1 MEESEDENCPRPRGV
16 NVIHFVKE
24 RVRQIAELIHATDNR
39 VLVSG
44 EVTKGPRTA
53 VQHLP
58 RHMRRRAMSY
68 NIKRFPRMQRRFAI
82 STVAVSKH
90 RQKPSSRFW
99 RRRPRNLLLNYIRR
113 QRKHIWLETHIWHA
127 KRFRM
132 IQNGATIYL
141 SAVICELSDHRIAT
155 QCDIA
160 LFETL
165 ASCAIIGT
173 NQTAIIELLRSI
185 CAPEVGPTF
194 ACKSALDGRFEI
206 PIMLYEPGE
215 YPRGFI
221 GPARFLWSKHK
232 TDQKY
237 TLAVWTHPSS
247 SKNILL
253 KFIDL
258 LKLKKQ
264 DQEIDLIKI
273 SKVPRSI
280 DEWRLRNSQVR
291 TDIYVNGKDLK
302 GQAVFSHMKLAAILP
317 GLREF
322 IAPNNAIQRWGAE
335 DADTAMKA
343 LQSVLFD
350 PVTGHKIRLEKAKS
364 NTKVPKPKQISSP
377 LAVLPPPTSV
387 TAAFPQVCC
396 KLRLQLSLHQ
406 QYRQGL
412 RSRGSSSCLRKQ
424 VAQIIPILEKWLS
437 PNLDSYIILVKI
449 DFEKNL
455 FNNRSLMPFQG
466 WSDQIVR
473 LRLYGPKS
481 FEILHEVLSVVEE
494 NEFMNS
500 RMNEFVILNKSNA
513 TFLAFVRYNLK
524 NGEKILNIWV
534 PQGYPRSS
542 NQCWRN
548 EYSKLNLGEF
558 PDGTVFSLLVE
569 DPRLSRPFKKIKPAE
584 TNRCSTKSL
593 NMANL
598 PLPLNDFWN
607 FGIRRKALE
616 KKLTETDLQKN
627 EIPILLIVR
636 NTGTGTT
643 NPFIGLDLIIP
654 SGFGLEFWLALQYGT
669 ARSIGL
675 KDQKFLELESSH
687 FNFPA
692 DVPDCDAGLNEFKE
706 EYINLQEKY
715 IRRPHNRRV
724 KYWSTLSIKYPFTF
738 QFSELSH
745 DWLDNSGFKGTAY
758 VIRDHQTLLTIEKWL
773 IGRGP
778 MPKESIMNSAAL
790 VPVSLVSITLGRPQR
805 FALICA
811 PVDEDIITIANMSK
825 GKNAVQIVEQ
835 SRRNTLK
842 SGSNNEKNEEKQED
856 KETKNQKEKEREKRK
871 AKKRNVECGP
881 QTSVSGQ
888 LTNGTEELEKKALE
902 LVKYSSSCSRPIIGR
917 IVRGDYS
924 FVHGKGF
931 AIGYCCLPALKQL
944 YRNQVMRWCKYKE
957 FVCPPL
963 LHYPG
968 RQENFI
974 PDLISVTDICRTM
987 IKLFTC
993 SMKQLHYDCLWSQ
1006 RLGVTS
1012 MNDSRFGLH
1021 PLQLLSF
1028 VVALRMFWLSAKNP
1042 WSIPLIAL
1050 CVIKHAIY
1058 VNGKL
1063 KGRVCAYG
1071 DMDRDLYTDIVIQ
1084 DYDRLKTYFQNE
1096 NGEFHEAGQNVNLGS
1111 SQTVSCAIGDFNGD
1125 SVPDILPN
1133 GVKGYES
1140 TVYIFS
1146 YNTYKSIP
1154 INATLLDEL
1163 AVMDVNGDGISDVVG
1178 FLNSSSLFCQ
1188 LGSVI
1193 GNFSSCEHFFNAEII
1208 FGTKIDNRLKMQ
1220 AWRRISNELWELDK
1234 ALIADLPAKSCPTNH
1249 FGAVLFADFDADG
1262 IVDIGLPCCADATCR
1277 KVVVINMWNHYIGAW
1292 QDFHITGLEGSDL
1305 VSKNDEGNV
1314 VFRVGDFSLDGYPD
1328 LIALV
1333 REKTQNPM
1341 ILENVPCTD
1350 CISNA
1355 SSIVFDL
1362 KEDGTLDVLLEYK
1375 DADQSMA
1382 IDFIKCEDKGDTTF
1396 LKVQV
1401 FSSSCDQFCG
1411 STKTKIGILLSH
1423 MSDSWGHDRVGSQ
1436 CQMPQT
1442 THRAL
1447 HTPFALFG
1455 LGRSPNFVDYVH
1467 IGSPRV
1473 PFSGGL
1479 YYGNQHYYLKQI
1491 VPNSRLIVV
1500 PPKGDGIHWQ
1510 SRLYLTPSQL
1520 IKQSLMVLVS
1530 VCMILLLVVVFLHYR
1545 ERRADKHERQAQS
1558 HRFHFD
1564 AM

>member
-1 MEESEDENCPRPRGV
+1 MNLAARLLKVESVLCLTARCKTELSKNTLDMLLGKVLKHTHIGNDKIPCVQVRCRLNDFDEYIKKYFARPVDLWALDPKNITGLGDTVVIIKCDVNKRPAKLVTHIVDRVMFKFGNIVDPITKKRVIKEKYEDDINLETKLVKEIIEEPSSYDVLLFDEKRDIQWRRLNIRKMAISRRMKSRIISHINKKLVMEESEDENCPRPRGV

-132 IQNGATIYL
+132 IQKWGYNLPFCSYL
-141 SAVICELSDHRIAT
+141 RAFRPSHRDAMRHCVIR
-155 QCDIA
+155 DISF
-160 LFETL
+160 LRCFQ
-165 ASCAIIGT
+165 IIGT

-302 GQAVFSHMKLAAILP
+302 L
-317 GLREF
+317 
-322 IAPNNAIQRWGAE
+322 
-335 DADTAMKA
+335 
-343 LQSVLFD
+343 
-350 PVTGHKIRLEKAKS
+350 
-364 NTKVPKPKQISSP
+364 
-377 LAVLPPPTSV
+377 
-387 TAAFPQVCC
+387 
-396 KLRLQLSLHQ
+396 
-406 QYRQGL
+406 
-412 RSRGSSSCLRKQ
+412 
-424 VAQIIPILEKWLS
+424 
-437 PNLDSYIILVKI
+437 LDL
-449 DFEKNL
+449 
-455 FNNRSLMPFQG
+455 
-466 WSDQIVR
+466 SDQIVR

-500 RMNEFVILNKSNA
+500 RMNEFV
-513 TFLAFVRYNLK
+513 F
-524 NGEKILNIWV
+524 
-534 PQGYPRSS
+534 RSS

-548 EYSKLNLGEF
+548 EYSKLNPGEF

-616 KKLTETDLQKN
+616 KKLTETDLQKKRSMQLQPMKTS
-627 EIPILLIVR
+627 EAKIPILLIVR

-856 KETKNQKEKEREKRK
+856 KMVLKDFVSLDVTATEKHIALNSLFPDKEMLRKRKIKKKKKEKREK

-931 AIGYCCLPALKQL
+931 AIGK
-944 YRNQVMRWCKYKE
+944 RSFMR
-957 FVCPPL
+957 
-963 LHYPG
+963 
-968 RQENFI
+968 
-974 PDLISVTDICRTM
+974 
-987 IKLFTC
+987 
-993 SMKQLHYDCLWSQ
+993 
-1006 RLGVTS
+1006 
-1012 MNDSRFGLH
+1012 
-1021 PLQLLSF
+1021 
-1028 VVALRMFWLSAKNP
+1028 
-1042 WSIPLIAL
+1042 
-1050 CVIKHAIY
+1050 
-1058 VNGKL
+1058 
-1063 KGRVCAYG
+1063 
-1071 DMDRDLYTDIVIQ
+1071 
-1084 DYDRLKTYFQNE
+1084 
-1096 NGEFHEAGQNVNLGS
+1096 
-1111 SQTVSCAIGDFNGD
+1111 
-1125 SVPDILPN
+1125 
-1133 GVKGYES
+1133 
-1140 TVYIFS
+1140 
-1146 YNTYKSIP
+1146 
-1154 INATLLDEL
+1154 
-1163 AVMDVNGDGISDVVG
+1163 
-1178 FLNSSSLFCQ
+1178 LN
-1188 LGSVI
+1188 
-1193 GNFSSCEHFFNAEII
+1193 
-1208 FGTKIDNRLKMQ
+1208 
-1220 AWRRISNELWELDK
+1220 
-1234 ALIADLPAKSCPTNH
+1234 
-1249 FGAVLFADFDADG
+1249 
-1262 IVDIGLPCCADATCR
+1262 
-1277 KVVVINMWNHYIGAW
+1277 
-1292 QDFHITGLEGSDL
+1292 
-1305 VSKNDEGNV
+1305 
-1314 VFRVGDFSLDGYPD
+1314 
-1328 LIALV
+1328 
-1333 REKTQNPM
+1333 
-1341 ILENVPCTD
+1341 
-1350 CISNA
+1350 
-1355 SSIVFDL
+1355 
-1362 KEDGTLDVLLEYK
+1362 
-1375 DADQSMA
+1375 
-1382 IDFIKCEDKGDTTF
+1382 
-1396 LKVQV
+1396 
-1401 FSSSCDQFCG
+1401 
-1411 STKTKIGILLSH
+1411 
-1423 MSDSWGHDRVGSQ
+1423 
-1436 CQMPQT
+1436 
-1442 THRAL
+1442 
-1447 HTPFALFG
+1447 
-1455 LGRSPNFVDYVH
+1455 
-1467 IGSPRV
+1467 
-1473 PFSGGL
+1473 
-1479 YYGNQHYYLKQI
+1479 
-1491 VPNSRLIVV
+1491 
-1500 PPKGDGIHWQ
+1500 
-1510 SRLYLTPSQL
+1510 
-1520 IKQSLMVLVS
+1520 
-1530 VCMILLLVVVFLHYR
+1530 
-1545 ERRADKHERQAQS
+1545 
-1558 HRFHFD
+1558 
-1564 AM
+1564 